1 MQSLRSVRTI
11 SQPGAQTKLESSSNG
26 DPSRTSIER
35 VRELIR
41 TMTLVAE
48 AAEQSLVSEFRF
60 SDDFYENVYRFEIIM
75 IKRALR
81 KAEGNQ
87 RKAAQLLGIKAT
99 TLNSKIKRYGVEVV
113 S

>member
-1 MQSLRSVRTI
+1 MQSLRSVRPI
-11 SQPGAQTKLESSSNG
+11 AQTKFESSSDG

-41 TMTLVAE
+41 AMTLVVE

-60 SDDFYENVYRFEIIM
+60 SDDFYENVDRFEIIM

-81 KAEGNQ
+81 KAKGNQ
-87 RKAAQLLGIKAT
+87 RKAAKLLGLNAT

-113 S
+113 TRVVP

>member
-11 SQPGAQTKLESSSNG
+11 SQPSAQTKFESSSSV

-35 VRELIR
+35 LRELIR
-41 TMTLVAE
+41 HMTLVAE
-48 AAEQSLVSEFRF
+48 AAEQSLVSEFNF
-60 SDDFYENVYRFEIIM
+60 SDDFYDNVCRFEIIM

-81 KAEGNQ
+81 QAEGNQ

-99 TLNSKIKRYGVEVV
+99 TLNSKIKRYGVEAV